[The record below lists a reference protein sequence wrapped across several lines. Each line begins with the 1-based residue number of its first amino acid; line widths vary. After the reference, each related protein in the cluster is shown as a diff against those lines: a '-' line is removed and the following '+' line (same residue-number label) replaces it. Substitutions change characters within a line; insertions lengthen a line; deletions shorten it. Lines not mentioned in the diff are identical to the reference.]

1 MRHGV
6 SHAKAICRFVV
17 WSNSHSERN
26 SRWLVSLATNL
37 YGLYVSSSG
46 SPSATGKG
54 RPFRRKRVLCRRH
67 IQLRNGSLPAGIA
80 TSCRYRN
87 AVVKCLRDTFS
98 NPRSLKFWISQP
110 SARSHRC
117 P

>member
-1 MRHGV
+1 MHR
-6 SHAKAICRFVV
+6 
-17 WSNSHSERN
+17 
-26 SRWLVSLATNL
+26 
-37 YGLYVSSSG
+37 
-46 SPSATGKG
+46 
-54 RPFRRKRVLCRRH
+54 
-67 IQLRNGSLPAGIA
+67 GSLPAGIA